1 MKTYH
6 TYKPSGIEWIGNI
19 PEHWEVKR
27 LKYKISYQKGKN
39 PKELKSTQTENS
51 EIYLAMDYLRDSSKQ
66 VFYVEN
72 PEEYVIVNDNEILLL
87 WDGSNAGE
95 FIKSKKGVLSSTMA
109 ALTLNEIDKDYTFHY
124 LKTFEKYLKEST
136 IGMGIPHVN
145 GEEFKNS
152 LFVFP
157 NINEQDDIATY
168 LDRKTGEVDSIIA
181 NKQKLIAFYEEEKQT
196 IINQSVTRGVDKTV
210 KLKPSGMEW
219 LGDIPEHWDRPC
231 IRHVCQFVLDG
242 THGSF
247 PRVSNGYR
255 LLSVRNIINDEFV
268 FRDDDSKVSEEH
280 FVEISKRFLIQENDI
295 QLAIVGA
302 TLGKVA
308 VVKSLPETFVTQRS
322 VATLRTNEKCIPVFL
337 FYFFKTTNFQS
348 YLWLN
353 AGFSAQPGVYLGTIQ
368 SSYIP
373 LPKTEEQESIVA
385 YIKQKCSHLDTLI
398 EKLKKQ
404 IELFQEY
411 RTTLISEV
419 VTGKVKVSE

>member
-1 MKTYH
+1 MTTYD
-6 TYKPSGIEWIGNI
+6 TYKPSGIEWIGDI

-72 PEEYVIVNDNEILLL
+72 PEEYVIVNDNDILLL

-152 LFVFP
+152 LFVLP

-168 LDRKTGEVDSIIA
+168 LDRKTAEIDHIIA
-181 NKQKLIAFYEEEKQT
+181 NKQKLIALYEEEKQT
-196 IINQSVTRGVDKTV
+196 IINQAVTRGVDKTV
-210 KLKPSGMEW
+210 KLKPSGVEW
-219 LGDIPEHWDRPC
+219 MGNVPEHWKVNRL
-231 IRHVCQFVLDG
+231 RHVTDMKSGDGITSENIKEVGEYPVFGGNGLRGYFDSFTHEGDYVLIG
-242 THGSF
+242 RQGALC
-247 PRVSNGYR
+247 G
-255 LLSVRNIINDEFV
+255 NINYATGKFWA
-268 FRDDDSKVSEEH
+268 SEH
-280 FVEISKRFLIQENDI
+280 
-295 QLAIVGA
+295 AIVC
-302 TLGKVA
+302 TLKGNHITNWFGEV
-308 VVKSLPETFVTQRS
+308 
-322 VATLRTNEKCIPVFL
+322 LRTMN
-337 FYFFKTTNFQS
+337 
-348 YLWLN
+348 LN
-353 AGFSAQPGVYLGTIQ
+353 QYSVSAAQPGLSIENLKALQ
-368 SSYIP
+368 
-373 LPKTEEQESIVA
+373 LPVPPIDEQQTIVA
-385 YIKQKCSHLDTLI
+385 LIEEECSRLDNLI
-398 EKLKKQ
+398 EKYKKQ

-419 VTGKVKVSE
+419 VTGKIKVEE